1 MRVPYLWLKEYLYNM
16 NVTPDEI
23 ARRLTLAGVEAETVD
38 DFNPGIGGVV
48 AGVIENIK
56 AFPGKDNL
64 TILSVNAGEHS
75 SRQIVCGAPNVKIG
89 QRVFLA
95 LPGSTLPGDRRIE
108 EIEFQGIVSEGM
120 LCSAKEL
127 GLDLVQEDDG
137 ILTMDEYVSAGTDMV
152 EYLEIDDKIITL
164 DLTPNRADCLGL
176 VGVARELAALL
187 EDRLRMP
194 SERRSFESD
203 EIIENVV
210 SVEIKDEILCPRYT
224 ARVIRDINIKPSPLW
239 LQVRLLKAGIR
250 PISNIV
256 DVTNYVMWE
265 YGQPLHAFD
274 YQLVDSG
281 TIIVRR
287 AEEGESLITIDGVE
301 RSLNSDTLVIADS
314 NKPIALAGVMGGKNT
329 EISLQTKDVLLEAA
343 YFDPITTRRTA
354 RNLGLISE
362 ASLRFE
368 KGVNPERM
376 VDALDRAAGMMSE
389 LADGKMIGGIA
400 DCYPRA
406 FVQDV
411 VEISPE
417 RVEYILGTGIPAER
431 MVGIL

>member
-1 MRVPYLWLKEYLYNM
+1 MRVPYLWLKDYLHDL
-16 NVTPDEI
+16 NVTPEEI

-38 DFNPGIGGVV
+38 DFNPGIRGVV

-95 LPGSTLPGDRRIE
+95 LPGSTLPGGRRIE
-108 EIEFQGIVSEGM
+108 EIEFQGVVSEGM
-120 LCSAKEL
+120 LCSAEEL

-137 ILTMDEYVSAGTDMV
+137 ILTMDEYVPAGTDMV
-152 EYLEIDDKIITL
+152 EYLEIDDRIIVL

-176 VGVARELAALL
+176 IGVAHELAALL
-187 EDRLRMP
+187 GGRVRMP
-194 SERRSFESD
+194 SERPSESD
-203 EIIENVV
+203 ERIEDIV

-224 ARVIRDINIKPSPLW
+224 ARVIRDIKIRPSPLW

-274 YQLVDSG
+274 YQLVDNG

-301 RSLNSDTLVIADS
+301 RKLDTDKLVIADS
-314 NKPIALAGVMGGKNT
+314 DKPIALAGVMGGENT
-329 EISLQTKDVLLEAA
+329 EISLQTEDVLLEAA
-343 YFDPITTRRTA
+343 YFDPITTRKTA

-368 KGVNPERM
+368 KGVNPERI
-376 VDALDRAAGMMSE
+376 VGALDRAAGMMSE
-389 LADGKMIGGIA
+389 LAGG
-400 DCYPRA
+400 
-406 FVQDV
+406 
-411 VEISPE
+411 
-417 RVEYILGTGIPAER
+417 
-431 MVGIL
+431 